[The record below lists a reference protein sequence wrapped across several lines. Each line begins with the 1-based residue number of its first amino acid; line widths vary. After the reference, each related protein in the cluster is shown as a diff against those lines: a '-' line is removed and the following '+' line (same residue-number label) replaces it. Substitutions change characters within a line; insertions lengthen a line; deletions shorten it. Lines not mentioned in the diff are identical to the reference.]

1 MDDRITNGTTQGEAW
16 AVAVRGR
23 VSQGDDKNGDR
34 LQRAI
39 WEVTNLKQALTA
51 SQKEVQAARLHVET
65 LHELNARLN
74 RELIELARR
83 EAQARDFAYHDE
95 LTRLPNRRLL
105 RDRLEQVL
113 AQAARQ
119 HKEVALL
126 LVDLDGFK
134 RINDRLGHTR
144 GDELLQAVAQRITVN
159 IRGADTACRYGGD
172 EFAIILPA
180 VDNPRVAA
188 AVATK
193 LRRAMDDPYLIK
205 GYEIRLAASIGSVV
219 YPADGQ
225 TYEELLR
232 KADEALYRAK
242 AASREAAVTPL
253 AKEKAGQRSKHSA
266 AHRPEI

>member
-1 MDDRITNGTTQGEAW
+1 MDDRITNGTTQGETW
-16 AVAVRGR
+16 AGAVRGR
-23 VSQGDDKNGDR
+23 MPQGDDKKVDR
-34 LQRAI
+34 LQRAA
-39 WEVTNLKQALTA
+39 WEVADLKQALTA
-51 SQKEVQAARLHVET
+51 SQKAVQAARLHVET

-74 RELIELARR
+74 RELIEPARR

-105 RDRLEQVL
+105 RDRLEQAL

-119 HKEVALL
+119 HKEVVLL

-144 GDELLQAVAQRITVN
+144 GDQLLQAVAQRLRVN
-159 IRGADTACRYGGD
+159 IRGEDTACRYGGD
-172 EFAIILPA
+172 EFVIMLPA
-180 VDNPRVAA
+180 VDNPCVAA
-188 AVATK
+188 AVTTK
-193 LRRAMDDPYLIK
+193 LRRAMDDPYLIN
-205 GYEIRLAASIGSVV
+205 GYEIRLAASIGRVA

-225 TYEELLR
+225 TYEELIR

-253 AKEKAGQRSKHSA
+253 PKETAGRTSKHSA